1 MKGFKLPQLKEFA
14 KQTNEMAKSNLIT
27 HGYLEK
33 VALTFTDKGFSA
45 NGLQWTTD
53 ESKRKTISHFLAK
66 MKEDVCHLYVMVGEA
81 TIREISPR
89 GEVQRDCI
97 LITGETRS
105 GERLVAMTP
114 IIKTG
119 GAVKFAETNWMDT
132 VGAESHF
139 NLLRGIFDK

>member
-1 MKGFKLPQLKEFA
+1 MENFKLPQLKDFA
-14 KQTNEMAKSNLIT
+14 IQTNEIAKTNLIA

-66 MKEDVCHLYVMVGEA
+66 MKKDVCHLYIMVGEA
-81 TIREISPR
+81 TIREFSPE
-89 GEVQRDCI
+89 GQVQRDCI

-105 GERLVAMTP
+105 GEKVVAMTP
-114 IIKTG
+114 IVKAE
-119 GAVKFAETNWMDT
+119 GAVRFEDTNWMDAT
-132 VGAESHF
+132 GAENQF
-139 NLLRGIFDK
+139 NLLQGIFNK

>member
-1 MKGFKLPQLKEFA
+1 MKDFKLPQLKGIA
-14 KQTNEMAKSNLIT
+14 IQTNEMAKSNLIA

-33 VALTFTDKGFSA
+33 VALTFTDKGLSV

-66 MKEDVCHLYVMVGEA
+66 MKKDVCHLYVMVGEA
-81 TIREISPR
+81 TVREISPK
-89 GEVQRDCI
+89 GQVQRDCI

-105 GERLVAMTP
+105 GEKLMAITP
-114 IIKTG
+114 IIRTG
-119 GAVKFAETNWMDT
+119 GVVRFAETNWMDAT
-132 VGAESHF
+132 GAESQF

>member
-1 MKGFKLPQLKEFA
+1 MKKGKLPQLKEMA
-14 KQTNEMAKSNLIT
+14 IQTNETAKSNLIT

-33 VALTFTDKGFSA
+33 VALAFTNKGLSVNA
-45 NGLQWTTD
+45 LQWTTD

-66 MKEDVCHLYVMVGEA
+66 MKKDVCHMYVLVGEA

-89 GEVQRDCI
+89 GQVQRDCI

-105 GERLVAMTP
+105 GEKVVGMTP
-114 IIKTG
+114 IIKAG
-119 GAVKFAETNWMDT
+119 GAVQFAETNWSAGE
-132 VGAESHF
+132 VSQF

>member
-1 MKGFKLPQLKEFA
+1 MKASKLPQLKEIA
-14 KQTNEMAKSNLIT
+14 IQTNEMAKSNLIT

-33 VALTFTDKGFSA
+33 VALTFTDKGLSV

-53 ESKRKTISHFLAK
+53 ESKRKTISNFLAK
-66 MKEDVCHLYVMVGEA
+66 MKKDVCHLYVMVGEA

-105 GERLVAMTP
+105 GERLVGMTP

-132 VGAESHF
+132 VGMESHF